1 MLLEIREKVQGVFAS
16 IILVLICVLFGLWG
30 IQNYLGGGKEAPLVT
45 VGDKEFFQREVT
57 QAYQQFAQNLAGMKF
72 DEETLKKQALE
83 KLIRD
88 EVLLQYSQNQN
99 LVVTDDTA
107 RDFIQSLEYFQKDGK
122 FDKTQY
128 QAMLGSQGMSSDEF
142 VSRIKKALM
151 MEQVQRAVIDSGFVT
166 KAEVDAF
173 FKIQNQKRDVEYI
186 SIPLAVSGS
195 APSEEEISAYY
206 QQHLNAYQSDEQV
219 SVQYVE
225 LSLDALSNDVSA
237 TEDQLKDYYEEQKTQ
252 FTSPERRKISH
263 ILIAFGKDNVT
274 EEQALQKALAA
285 KQTLSNKDFA
295 TLATEISDDKLSA
308 KNGGDLGLFNVGVM
322 EKAFEEAA
330 SKLKLGE
337 VSEPVKS
344 AFGYH
349 LIKVTELVPGE
360 VKTFETVKPEL
371 SKAYKKAQAES
382 RFNELAE
389 KLSQVSY
396 ENPESLDATS
406 NMLGVDIHET
416 AMFTRQAGE
425 GVANDEKLRLAA
437 FSEDVLKGSNS
448 EPVEVGTDKLVVL
461 RMKSHVPAANKELND
476 VKKEVIA
483 ALQKDKAQQH
493 AIEVANQIKANLSA
507 GKTISEVALAAHLN
521 VKKVNGLARTT
532 ADVDPAVSQAIF
544 RAPKPQANRPS
555 IVIIDEPAGGKILAS
570 INAVKD
576 GEMTEADKAKLAV
589 IEKNMAT
596 AFGRAQ
602 FESVL
607 NQLQVNADIKIHEA
621 KQ

>member
-1 MLLEIREKVQGVFAS
+1 
-16 IILVLICVLFGLWG
+16 
-30 IQNYLGGGKEAPLVT
+30 
-45 VGDKEFFQREVT
+45 
-57 QAYQQFAQNLAGMKF
+57 
-72 DEETLKKQALE
+72 
-83 KLIRD
+83 
-88 EVLLQYSQNQN
+88 
-99 LVVTDDTA
+99 
-107 RDFIQSLEYFQKDGK
+107 
-122 FDKTQY
+122 
-128 QAMLGSQGMSSDEF
+128 
-142 VSRIKKALM
+142 
-151 MEQVQRAVIDSGFVT
+151 
-166 KAEVDAF
+166 
-173 FKIQNQKRDVEYI
+173 
-186 SIPLAVSGS
+186 
-195 APSEEEISAYY
+195 
-206 QQHLNAYQSDEQV
+206 
-219 SVQYVE
+219 
-225 LSLDALSNDVSA
+225 
-237 TEDQLKDYYEEQKTQ
+237 
-252 FTSPERRKISH
+252 
-263 ILIAFGKDNVT
+263 
-274 EEQALQKALAA
+274 
-285 KQTLSNKDFA
+285 
-295 TLATEISDDKLSA
+295 
-308 KNGGDLGLFNVGVM
+308 
-322 EKAFEEAA
+322 
-330 SKLKLGE
+330 
-337 VSEPVKS
+337 
-344 AFGYH
+344 

-406 NMLGVDIHET
+406 NMLGVEIQET

-493 AIEVANQIKANLSA
+493 AIEVANQIKADLSA
-507 GKTISEVALAAHLN
+507 GKTISEVAQAAHLN
-521 VKKVNGLARTT
+521 VKKVNGLARST

>member
-186 SIPLAVSGS
+186 SIPLSAPGS
-195 APSEEEISAYY
+195 VPSEEEISAYY

-295 TLATEISDDKLSA
+295 ALATELSDDKLSA

-406 NMLGVDIHET
+406 NMLGVEIQET

-493 AIEVANQIKANLSA
+493 AIEVANQIKADLSA
-507 GKTISEVALAAHLN
+507 GKTISEVAQAVHLN
-521 VKKVNGLARTT
+521 VKKVNGLARST